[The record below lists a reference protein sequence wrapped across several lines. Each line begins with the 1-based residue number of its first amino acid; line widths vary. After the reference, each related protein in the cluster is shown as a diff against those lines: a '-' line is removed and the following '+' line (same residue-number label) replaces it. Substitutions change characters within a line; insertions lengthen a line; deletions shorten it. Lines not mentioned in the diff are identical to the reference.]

1 MAFLATK
8 NVLIRGISACVPIS
22 VEENLDIKGSAA
34 QDIEK
39 LIRTTGVERRRIA
52 AIGTCTSDLC
62 FVAAEKLIEELNWDK
77 SEIDGL
83 IMVTQ
88 SPDYVVPAT
97 SPSLQHRLGLSE
109 DCFTIDIS
117 LGCSGY
123 IYGLSTLGSY
133 MQNGMIKKALLCVG
147 DISSVGCSREDKSTY
162 PLFGDAGSVTALEYS
177 EGDEGMKF
185 HLSSDGSGYKAIMI
199 PDGGHRNQY
208 TYASLEPHVID
219 HGISRNNIQLW
230 LDGMDVF
237 SFGISKAPETVNKLL
252 TKFSIEKDSVNH
264 FFFHQANL
272 MMNERIRKKLK
283 LPEEV
288 VPYSLKDFGNTSSA
302 SIPLTM
308 VTQTAEELKNGKNSI
323 VACGFGVGLSWATM
337 QCSTDNLVIPDLL
350 YYG

>member
-1 MAFLATK
+1 MAFLHIK
-8 NVLIRGISACVPIS
+8 NVAIRGISACVPTR
-22 VEENLDIKGSAA
+22 VEENIDIDDIPTL
-34 QDIEK
+34 DIEK
-39 LIRTTGVERRRIA
+39 LIKTTGVERRRIA
-52 AIGTCTSDLC
+52 SPGTCTSDMC
-62 FVAAEKLIEELNWDK
+62 VVAAEKLIADLKWNKD
-77 SEIDGL
+77 EIDGL

-88 SPDYVVPAT
+88 SPDYLVPAT
-97 SPSLQHRLGLSE
+97 SPSLQHRLSLSQE
-109 DCFTIDIS
+109 CFTIDIS

-133 MQNGMIKKALLCVG
+133 MNTGMIKKALLCAG
-147 DISSVGCSREDKSTY
+147 DVSSISCSKQDKSTY
-162 PLFGDAGSVTALEYS
+162 PLFGDAGTVTALEYC

-185 HLSSDGSGYKAIMI
+185 HLASDGSGYKAIMI
-199 PDGGHRNQY
+199 PDGGHRSRFSE
-208 TYASLEPHVID
+208 ASLVEHVINQ
-219 HGISRNNIQLW
+219 GISRNNIELW

-252 TKFSIEKDSVNH
+252 TNFLIDKSAVNH

-272 MMNERIRKKLK
+272 MMNERIRKKLH
-283 LPEEV
+283 LHENV

-308 VTQTAEELKNGKNSI
+308 ITETANELKNGKKNI

-337 QCSTDNLVIPDLL
+337 QCTTDHLVIPDLI